1 MSVASEA
8 RRIAVKLFNADHPD
22 KDYDEVPADVRKPYD
37 DRAIDEILAHKK
49 SMDR

>member
-8 RRIAVKLFNADHPD
+8 CRIAVRLFKVDHPD
-22 KDYDEVPADVRKPYD
+22 KDYDEVPPDVRKPYD
-37 DRAIDEILAHKK
+37 DRAIEEVLAQKK